1 MTATVRTPDHDER
14 GPGDSFHIA
23 PHHPRIAFRREH
35 GVVVLRPVGALDR
48 RLTERLRRAV
58 LDASRPV
65 VVDLDSCDVEPAVL
79 DRIAVDP
86 KLFSVPELCLVARSP
101 GRRDLLA
108 CAGLDRRFALFATI
122 DDALQARAFAREGYG
137 PGWMRPGVS

>member
-14 GPGDSFHIA
+14 GPGNPVHPA
-23 PHHPRIAFRREH
+23 HHSRIAFRREH
-35 GVVVLRPVGALDR
+35 GVIVLRPVGALDR

-58 LDASRPV
+58 LDARRPV
-65 VVDLDSCDVEPAVL
+65 IVDLDTCEVEASVL

-101 GRRDLLA
+101 GCRDLLVL
-108 CAGLDRRFALFATI
+108 AGLDRRFALFATI

-137 PGWMRPGVS
+137 PGWTRLEVS